1 MSSYVWPSDDGW
13 PYPDTTREVVDLG
26 ADLDEDLIWLRM
38 RPHLLDGLDPL
49 ERQVIAARFGLGG
62 QPVRSMKQLLAA
74 WPDSSG
80 GCLASGPR
88 TRRRAHR
95 VTEPGGRRPPGPR
108 AAVRSGPCRWR

>member
-62 QPVRSMKQLLAA
+62 QPVRSMKQLLAETGVDRSELREA
-74 WPDSSG
+74 LGSG
-80 GCLASGPR
+80 LAKLRLSL
-88 TRRRAHR
+88 A
-95 VTEPGGRRPPGPR
+95 
-108 AAVRSGPCRWR
+108 